1 MDNLVGV
8 RHSLTLKK
16 QLRTVREGGD
26 GTQLLGLPVALP
38 QRSKQNKVPG
48 LHQVMHRDYV

>member
-1 MDNLVGV
+1 MDNLLGV